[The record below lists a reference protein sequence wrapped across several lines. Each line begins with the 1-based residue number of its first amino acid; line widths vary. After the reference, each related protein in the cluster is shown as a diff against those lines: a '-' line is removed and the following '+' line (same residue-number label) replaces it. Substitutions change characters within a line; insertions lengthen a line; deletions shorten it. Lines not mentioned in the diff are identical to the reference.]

1 MPVRESPGV
10 AGASASY
17 ARVLPP
23 QARELKLSV
32 AAVAQVERADP
43 VAPRVRPVEETP
55 VHAPLAG
62 ALPRQLDVDLRR
74 EHLVHAAH
82 VAAAAERLVVAVE
95 EGALL
100 GDAGGGRDHPVAER
114 RAAPAL
120 VGLGLADDARHRRR
134 IMGWMVDSTTPHRGC

>member
-43 VAPRVRPVEETP
+43 IAPRVRPVEESP
-55 VHAPLAG
+55 VHAPLPGVLPGCLDLEPAVRRGEAG
-62 ALPRQLDVDLRR
+62 EPHRTEAAARPLRRPEQLDVDLCG
-74 EHLVHAAH
+74 EH
-82 VAAAAERLVVAVE
+82 
-95 EGALL
+95 
-100 GDAGGGRDHPVAER
+100 
-114 RAAPAL
+114 
-120 VGLGLADDARHRRR
+120 
-134 IMGWMVDSTTPHRGC
+134 

>member
-23 QARELKLSV
+23 QACELKLSV
-32 AAVAQVERADP
+32 AAVAQVERADS
-43 VAPRVRPVEETP
+43 VAPHVRPIEETP
-55 VHAPLAG
+55 VHAPLPG
-62 ALPRQLDVDLRR
+62 VLPRRLDLEPAMRSREAREPHRTEARPRPLGRPEELDVDLRR

-82 VAAAAERLVVAVE
+82 EAAAAQRLVVGIE

-100 GDAGGGRDHPVAER
+100 GDAGGGRDHAVAE
-114 RAAPAL
+114 
-120 VGLGLADDARHRRR
+120 
-134 IMGWMVDSTTPHRGC
+134 